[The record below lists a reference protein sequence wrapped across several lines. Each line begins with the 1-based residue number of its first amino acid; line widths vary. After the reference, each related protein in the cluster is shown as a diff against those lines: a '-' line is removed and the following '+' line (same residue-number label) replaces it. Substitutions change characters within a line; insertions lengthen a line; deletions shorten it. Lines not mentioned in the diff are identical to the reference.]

1 MSEEFGITPRRT
13 RPRSG
18 AAPSRARRRPS
29 TKLLTAKLAALSTAG
44 ALVIG
49 GWLAV
54 QMASGDD
61 PALGPKAAAKSKA
74 AATTTTTTPLE
85 STAATQSAAST
96 GSNSTSTSSSQDQA
110 SVPAPV
116 TTRAS

>member
-29 TKLLTAKLAALSTAG
+29 TKLLTAKFAALSTAG

-49 GWLAV
+49 GWLA
-54 QMASGDD
+54 AR
-61 PALGPKAAAKSKA
+61 ALGPKAAAKTKAA
-74 AATTTTTTPLE
+74 AATTATPLE
-85 STAATQSAAST
+85 STTATQSAAST
-96 GSNSTSTSSSQDQA
+96 ASASSSQDQA
-110 SVPAPV
+110 SSPAPV